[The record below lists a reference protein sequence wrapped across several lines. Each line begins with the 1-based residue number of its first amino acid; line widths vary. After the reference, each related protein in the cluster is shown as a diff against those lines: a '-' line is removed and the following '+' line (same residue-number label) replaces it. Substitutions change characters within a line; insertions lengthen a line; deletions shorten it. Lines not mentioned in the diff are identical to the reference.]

1 MKTKRLLLWAVAASF
16 AVATASA
23 AIPTP
28 KGQWKFDDATDVLKA
43 TIGAPLDTV
52 TAGGGSYS
60 VNGPF
65 DGNLAIANPKWQS
78 LIMRHNLPASG
89 GARVNQYT
97 LQWDVMAPD
106 LTNWLCLI
114 QSKQNEGDGDLFFKP
129 STKQLGLSA
138 LNWSTNTV
146 APNTWYRIIMSVSI
160 PTVKIYVDG
169 QLWIEG
175 KPQSADGR
183 FSLSDDV
190 RVFGDDDGED
200 DLMFCSELALW
211 DVALTDAEV
220 AELGNATTPSFPEPV
235 GLWQFDDV
243 ANLTKA
249 TVGQP
254 LTLTGSQTSVAG
266 PVEGNMATMVPLGSY
281 LTMNHGIS
289 ANGGGAMVN
298 EYSLQI
304 DFSVPA
310 INKWYSFFQTGDR
323 TGDADLFVAK
333 STSGER
339 VANSIGTA
347 TTAYS
352 ANTINANQWYRMLVT
367 AQNGTS
373 IKVYMDGQLWLDAA
387 GQPTDGRWALGQ
399 ILDIFQDNDGDDADI
414 NCSELAIWDK
424 VLTADQVM
432 TLGDAN
438 KVTTAIRPVFADNGS
453 DLGQNYPNP
462 VKSATSFK
470 YVVRNGGNVAFRVMD
485 QTGKEVKKVNMGT
498 QVSGQYTM
506 TISADNLNSGMY
518 YLQMISNNH
527 VSTRKMI
534 VVK

>member
-1 MKTKRLLLWAVAASF
+1 MIMKTKRLLLWAVAASF

-28 KGQWKFDDATDVLKA
+28 KGQWKFDDATDILKA
-43 TIGAPLDTV
+43 TVGAPLDTV

-65 DGNLAIANPKWQS
+65 DGNLAIANPKWES
-78 LIMRHNLPASG
+78 LIMHHNLPASG
-89 GARVNQYT
+89 GARVNQFT

-129 STKQLGLSA
+129 STKQLGLTA

-146 APNTWYRIIMSVSI
+146 APNTWYRIVMSVSI
-160 PTVKIYVDG
+160 PTVKVYVDG

-175 KPQSADGR
+175 KPQTADGR

-190 RVFGDDDGED
+190 RIFGDDDGED
-200 DLMFCSELALW
+200 DLMFCSELSLW

-220 AELGNATTPSFPEPV
+220 AELGNATTPSFPSPV
-235 GLWQFDDV
+235 GLWQFDD
-243 ANLTKA
+243 ANDLTKA

-254 LTLTGSQTSVAG
+254 LTLTGSQTAIAG
-266 PVEGNMATMVPLGSY
+266 PVEGNLATSVPLGSY
-281 LTMNHGIS
+281 LTIAHGINP
-289 ANGGGAMVN
+289 NGGGAMVN

-304 DFSVPA
+304 DFSAPA
-310 INKWYSFFQTGDR
+310 SGKWYSFFQTGDR
-323 TGDADLFVAK
+323 GSDADLFVKA
-333 STSGER
+333 SNATVGTSATTYTTNAI
-339 VANSIGTA
+339 VANT
-347 TTAYS
+347 
-352 ANTINANQWYRMLVT
+352 WYRMLVT
-367 AQNGTS
+367 VKNGEFFR
-373 IKVYMDGQLWLDAA
+373 VYMDGTLWLEGTLQAVD
-387 GQPTDGRWALGQ
+387 DRWALGQ

-414 NCSELAIWDK
+414 NCSEIALWDK
-424 VLTADQVM
+424 ALTADQVL

-438 KVTTAIRPVFADNGS
+438 KVTLAIRPVVADNGS

-462 VKSATSFK
+462 VKSATTFK
-470 YVVRNGGNVAFRVMD
+470 YVVRKGGNVAFRVLD

-498 QVSGQYTM
+498 QAPGQYTM
-506 TISADNLNSGMY
+506 TISAENLKWQFNRSSIGR
-518 YLQMISNNH
+518 IDRN
-527 VSTRKMI
+527 
-534 VVK
+534 